1 MSITITVPK
10 TELWDPIKEEFINIK
25 EQTLVMEHSLL
36 SVDKWESKWRKP
48 YLSSDDKS
56 ALEVIDYL
64 RCMTITKNVDP
75 NVYFAIPEKELRR
88 INEYITNPMTA
99 TTFNDRNERRGRREI
114 ITSEIIY
121 WQMTQLNIPME
132 WEKRHLNKLLTLIR
146 VAAIKS
152 QAPKQMSKA
161 DIAKQNRALNAARR
175 KRSGSKG

>member
-152 QAPKQMSKA
+152 QAPKQMTKA

-175 KRSGSKG
+175 KRSGSRG